1 MRRYQT
7 QDVPKRR
14 MRLSYLVVLAAT
26 ISVQGAAAADFEQTV
41 APILTR
47 HCADCHSDKTKT
59 SGYSVAGQAS
69 VIAGGNKH
77 GRAVY
82 PGDPARSPLVR
93 VLKGEL
99 QPAMPLGKT
108 LAKADLEQIESWIR
122 SLPPEDAPKLSEWR
136 WPFERPVK
144 RAVPQVK
151 NGGWVRNSIDAFVLA
166 KLEEKGV
173 APAAAASK
181 RTLGRRLYLDLVGMP
196 PTPLEITQFI
206 DDESPQAYE
215 SLINR
220 LLDDRRYGERWGRH
234 WLDLARYGETTGLEG
249 DGAIGNVW
257 RYRDWVIDAFNAN
270 MPYDRFVT
278 LQLAG
283 GDEHSLTK
291 NNYEPDVQ
299 GLIPTGFLRVAP
311 WDRSN
316 LVAAEV
322 RQNYLSEIT
331 STTASVFLGLTVGC
345 ARCHDHKY
353 DPIPTRDFY
362 RFQAFFNAVQ
372 AGAPV
377 DVPFRDKALAT
388 KSNQEIEAY
397 AKRLEEGPEKRELDA
412 FEAQLLKKL
421 VAAKAERAKG
431 KAFEIA
437 DLRLE
442 LKLKRQRLFTEQ
454 EQQQHADLLA
464 AAQRTGDPPEKKAL
478 DGYEQMLLKKLV
490 AGYASGSVDPGSRFE
505 VLTVEDV
512 RAEVQQRY
520 AANSIF
526 TLEEKNRHTE
536 LSGSLD
542 ILERRKHR
550 WSAKALVAS
559 NIPGPP
565 TGPGLPPTHVLV
577 RGDYLQPGET
587 VEPGFPTAFAG
598 DAKPAVLETDRY
610 RQFPTRGRRF
620 TLAKWIASPENP
632 LTARVMVNRIWQHH
646 FGQGIVRT
654 PSDFGKNGERP
665 LHPELLDWLAVRFVE
680 SGWDIKA
687 MHRLML
693 LSSTYRQSADNASDP
708 EALKDPDNRLFS
720 RFERRRLEAE
730 AIRDSILFV
739 SGRLNP
745 EMGGPSVF
753 PPLPADLAD
762 FARYGRTGGV
772 MWEPN
777 EKEEDARRRSV
788 YIFQRRSL
796 PLPLMASFDATPFS
810 ESCERRSST
819 TTPLQAL
826 GMMNGT
832 LVQEEAGHLAA
843 RIRKE
848 AGEERSLQLQ
858 KAFETVLGRL
868 PAPGEVKKF
877 SAFGGP
883 LASICLV
890 LLNSNE
896 FLYLE

>member
-1 MRRYQT
+1 MT
-7 QDVPKRR
+7 MLGRR
-14 MRLSYLVVLAAT
+14 MRMPCLILLAAA
-26 ISVQGAAAADFEQTV
+26 ISARWVTAADFER
-41 APILTR
+41 AIGPILTR
-47 HCADCHSDKTKT
+47 NCAECHSEKTKT
-59 SGYSVAGQAS
+59 SGFSVANQNS

-82 PGDPARSPLVR
+82 PADPARSPLVR
-93 VLKGEL
+93 FLKGEL

-108 LAKADLEQIESWIR
+108 ISESDLKEIENWIR
-122 SLPPEDAPKLSEWR
+122 SLPAGGLRRLSEWR

-144 RAVPQVK
+144 RELPSVK
-151 NGGWVRNSIDAFVLA
+151 NADWVRNPIDAFILA

-181 RTLGRRLYLDLVGMP
+181 RTLARRLYLDLVGMP
-196 PTPLEITQFI
+196 PTPQEMTQFLN
-206 DDESPQAYE
+206 DEAPQGYE
-215 SLINR
+215 RLVNR

-234 WLDLARYGETTGLEG
+234 WLDLARYGETSGLEG

-257 RYRDWVIDAFNAN
+257 RYRDWVIDAFNGN
-270 MPYDRFVT
+270 MPYDRFVI

-283 GDEHSLTK
+283 GDEHSQTK

-377 DVPFRDKALAT
+377 DVPFRDKALEA
-388 KSNQEIEAY
+388 KSKQQIEALT
-397 AKRLEEGPEKRELDA
+397 KRLENGPEKRELDA

-421 VAAKAERAKG
+421 VVAKAERAKG
-431 KAFEIA
+431 KSFEIA

-442 LKLKRQRLFTEQ
+442 LKLKQQRLFTEP

-478 DGYEQMLLKKLV
+478 DAYEQTLLKTLV
-490 AGYASGSVDPGSRFE
+490 RGYASGSVDPAGRFE
-505 VLTVEDV
+505 ALTVEDV
-512 RAEVQQRY
+512 RTEVEQKY
-520 AANSIF
+520 AANSLF

-542 ILERRKHR
+542 ILERRKYR
-550 WSAKALVAS
+550 WGTKALVAT

-565 TGPGLPPTHVLV
+565 TGPFLAPTQVLI
-577 RGDYLQPGET
+577 RGNYLQPGEA
-587 VEPGFPTAFAG
+587 VEPGFPTAITG
-598 DAKPAVLETDRY
+598 DANPAVLETDRY
-610 RQFPTRGRRF
+610 RQFPTRGRRL

-654 PSDFGKNGERP
+654 TSDFGKNGEHP
-665 LHPELLDWLAVRFVE
+665 VHPELLDWLALRFVE

-693 LSSTYRQSADNASDP
+693 LSNTYRQAADNALDP
-708 EALKDPDNRLFS
+708 ETLKDPDNRLFS

-777 EKEEDARRRSV
+777 EREDDARRRSV

-796 PLPLMASFDATPFS
+796 PLPLMASFDAIPFS

-832 LVQEEAGHLAA
+832 LVQEEAEHLAT

-848 AGEERSLQLQ
+848 AGEERSSQIQ
-858 KAFETVLGRL
+858 TAFEIVLGRA
-868 PAPGEVKKF
+868 PATNELRKF
-877 SAFGGP
+877 STFEGS

-896 FLYLE
+896 FLYVE

>member
-1 MRRYQT
+1 M
-7 QDVPKRR
+7 
-14 MRLSYLVVLAAT
+14 SLAAT
-26 ISVQGAAAADFEQTV
+26 ISARWAAAADFNQTV
-41 APILTR
+41 GPILTR
-47 HCADCHSDKTKT
+47 NCADCHSEKTKT
-59 SGYSVAGQAS
+59 SGFSVASQAS
-69 VIAGGNKH
+69 VMAGGNKH
-77 GRAVY
+77 GKAVH

-93 VLKGEL
+93 MLKGEL
-99 QPAMPLGKT
+99 QPAMPLGKA
-108 LAKADLEQIESWIR
+108 LASAELEQIQSWIR
-122 SLPPEDAPKLSEWR
+122 SLPPEDSPKMSEWR

-144 RAVPQVK
+144 RDPPRVK
-151 NGGWVRNSIDAFVLA
+151 AGSWVRNPIDAFVLA
-166 KLEEKGV
+166 RLEEKGI

-181 RTLGRRLYLDLVGMP
+181 RTLARRLYLDLVGMP
-196 PTPLEITQFI
+196 PTPPEMMQFLN
-206 DDESPQAYE
+206 DESPQACE

-220 LLDDRRYGERWGRH
+220 LLDDPRYGERWGRH
-234 WLDLARYGETTGLEG
+234 WLDLARYGETSGLEG

-257 RYRDWVIDAFNAN
+257 RYRDWVVDAFNSN
-270 MPYDRFVT
+270 MPYDRFVI

-283 GDEHSLTK
+283 GDEHSQTK

-322 RQNYLSEIT
+322 RQNYLSEVT
-331 STTASVFLGLTVGC
+331 STTASAFLGLTVGC

-377 DVPFRDKALAT
+377 DVPFRDKALAA
-388 KSNQEIEAY
+388 KSKQQVDAY
-397 AKRLEEGPEKRELDA
+397 AKRLEDGTEKRELDA

-421 VAAKAERAKG
+421 VAAKAERARG
-431 KAFEIA
+431 KAFAVA

-442 LKLKRQRLFTEQ
+442 LKLKPQRLFTEQ
-454 EQQQHADLLA
+454 EQEQHADRLA
-464 AAQRTGDPPEKKAL
+464 AAQRTADPPEKQAL
-478 DGYEQMLLKKLV
+478 DAFEQTLLKKLV
-490 AGYASGSVDPGSRFE
+490 AGYASGSVDPAGRFDALS
-505 VLTVEDV
+505 VDDV
-512 RAEVQQRY
+512 RHEVEQKY

-536 LSGSLD
+536 LAGSLD

-550 WSAKALVAS
+550 WDTKALVVT
-559 NIPGPP
+559 NISGPP
-565 TGPGLPPTHVLV
+565 SGPFLAPTQVLI
-577 RGDYLQPGET
+577 RGDYLQPGEI
-587 VEPGFPTAFAG
+587 VEPGFPTAITG
-598 DAKPAVLETDRY
+598 DAKPAIIETDRY
-610 RQFPTRGRRF
+610 RQFPTRGRRL

-665 LHPELLDWLAVRFVE
+665 THPELLDWLAVRFVE

-693 LSSTYRQSADNASDP
+693 LSNTYQQSADNPSDP
-708 EALKDPDNRLFS
+708 EGLKDSDNRLFS

-745 EMGGPSVF
+745 EMGGPGVF

-762 FARYGRTGGV
+762 FARYGRTGGM

-777 EKEEDARRRSV
+777 EKEEDARRRSI

-832 LVQEEAGHLAA
+832 LVQEEAEHLAA

-848 AGEERSLQLQ
+848 AGEERSRQIQ
-858 KAFETVLGRL
+858 IAFEIVLGRL
-868 PAPGEVKKF
+868 PAAGELRKF
-877 SAFGGP
+877 SAFDGP
-883 LASICLV
+883 LRSLCLV

>member
-1 MRRYQT
+1 M
-7 QDVPKRR
+7 K
-14 MRLSYLVVLAAT
+14 LHCLFLLAAT
-26 ISVQGAAAADFEQTV
+26 ISAQGATAADFEQTV
-41 APILTR
+41 ASILTR
-47 HCADCHSDKTKT
+47 NCADCHSAKTKT
-59 SGYSVAGQAS
+59 SGYSVASQTS

-77 GRAVY
+77 GRAVL
-82 PGDPARSPLVR
+82 PGDPVRSPLVR
-93 VLKGEL
+93 FLKGEL
-99 QPAMPLGKT
+99 QPGMPLGKT

-122 SLPPEDAPKLSEWR
+122 SLPPEDAPKLSDWR
-136 WPFERPVK
+136 WPFEQPVK
-144 RAVPQVK
+144 RDLPR
-151 NGGWVRNSIDAFVLA
+151 VRNADWIRNPIDAFILA

-181 RTLGRRLYLDLVGMP
+181 RTLARRLYLDLVGMP
-196 PTPLEITQFI
+196 PTPQEMMQFI
-206 DDESPQAYE
+206 DDESPHAYE
-215 SLINR
+215 GLINR
-220 LLDDRRYGERWGRH
+220 LLADRRYGERWGRH

-249 DGAIGNVW
+249 DGAIGNAW

-270 MPYDRFVT
+270 MPYDRFVI

-283 GDEHSLTK
+283 GDEHSQTK

-331 STTASVFLGLTVGC
+331 STAASVFLGLTVGC

-377 DVPFRDKALAT
+377 DVPYRDKALAA
-388 KSNQEIEAY
+388 KSKEQIEAY
-397 AKRLEEGPEKRELDA
+397 AKRLEDGPEKRELDA
-412 FEAQLLKKL
+412 FEAQLLRKL
-421 VAAKAERAKG
+421 IAAKAERAKG

-442 LKLKRQRLFTEQ
+442 LKLKPQRLFTEQ
-454 EQQQHADLLA
+454 EQQQHADRLA

-478 DGYEQMLLKKLV
+478 DAYEQTLLKKLIG
-490 AGYASGSVDPGSRFE
+490 GYSSGSIDPSGRFE
-505 VLTVEDV
+505 ALGVGDV
-512 RAEVQQRY
+512 RAEVQEKY
-520 AANSIF
+520 ASNSIF

-536 LSGSLD
+536 LSGSLE
-542 ILERRKHR
+542 IFERRRNR
-550 WSAKALVAS
+550 WSSKALVAT

-565 TGPGLPPTHVLV
+565 TGPSLAPTQVLI
-577 RGDYLQPGET
+577 RGDYLHPGET
-587 VEPGFPTAFAG
+587 VEPGFPTAITG
-598 DAKPAVLETDRY
+598 EAKPATLETDRY
-610 RQFPTRGRRF
+610 RQFPTRGHRL

-665 LHPELLDWLAVRFVE
+665 VHPELLNWLAVHFVE

-693 LSSTYRQSADNASDP
+693 LSNTYRQSADNASDP
-708 EALKDPDNRLFS
+708 EGLKDPDNRLFS
-720 RFERRRLEAE
+720 HFERRRQEAE

-753 PPLPADLAD
+753 PALPEDLAD

-832 LVQEEAGHLAA
+832 LVQEEAEHLAA

-848 AGEERSLQLQ
+848 VGEERSFQIQ
-858 KAFETVLGRL
+858 KAFEIVLGRS
-868 PAPGEVKKF
+868 PAPGELRKF
-877 SAFGGP
+877 STFDGP
-883 LASICLV
+883 LASLCLV

>member
-1 MRRYQT
+1 
-7 QDVPKRR
+7 
-14 MRLSYLVVLAAT
+14 
-26 ISVQGAAAADFEQTV
+26 
-41 APILTR
+41 
-47 HCADCHSDKTKT
+47 
-59 SGYSVAGQAS
+59 
-69 VIAGGNKH
+69 
-77 GRAVY
+77 
-82 PGDPARSPLVR
+82 
-93 VLKGEL
+93 
-99 QPAMPLGKT
+99 MPLGKT
-108 LAKADLEQIESWIR
+108 LARADLEQIESWIR
-122 SLPPEDAPKLSEWR
+122 SLPAEESPKLSEWR
-136 WPFERPVK
+136 WPFERPLK
-144 RAVPQVK
+144 RELPRVK
-151 NGGWVRNSIDAFVLA
+151 NPDWVRNPIDAFILA
-166 KLEEKGV
+166 KREEKGV

-181 RTLGRRLYLDLVGMP
+181 RTLARRLYLDLVGMP
-196 PTPLEITQFI
+196 PTAQEVKQFVN
-206 DDESPQAYE
+206 DDSPHGYE
-215 SLINR
+215 SLMNR

-234 WLDLARYGETTGLEG
+234 WLDVARYGETTGLEG

-270 MPYDRFVT
+270 MPYDRFVI

-283 GDEHSLTK
+283 GDEHSQTK

-331 STTASVFLGLTVGC
+331 STTASVFIGLTVGC

-362 RFQAFFNAVQ
+362 RFQAFFNAIQ
-372 AGAPV
+372 AGPPV
-377 DVPFRDKALAT
+377 DVPFRDKALAA
-388 KSNQEIEAY
+388 KSKQQVEAY
-397 AKRLEEGPEKRELDA
+397 AKLLEDGAEKREFDG

-421 VAAKAERAKG
+421 VATKAERAKS
-431 KAFEIA
+431 KAVEIA

-442 LKLKRQRLFTEQ
+442 LKLKQQRLFTEQ

-464 AAQRTGDPPEKKAL
+464 ASQRTADPPEKKAL
-478 DGYEQMLLKKLV
+478 DAYEQMLLKKLV
-490 AGYASGSVDPGSRFE
+490 AGYASGSVDPVSRFE
-505 VLTVEDV
+505 ALTVEDV
-512 RAEVQQRY
+512 RAEVQQKY

-536 LSGSLD
+536 LSGSLE
-542 ILERRKHR
+542 IFERRRNR
-550 WSAKALVAS
+550 WSPKALVAT

-565 TGPGLPPTHVLV
+565 TGPFLAPTQVLI
-577 RGDYLQPGET
+577 RGDYLQPGEA
-587 VEPGFPTAFAG
+587 VEPGFPTALAG
-598 DAKPAVLETDRY
+598 DAKPATLETDRY
-610 RQFPTRGRRF
+610 RQFPTRGRRL
-620 TLAKWIASPENP
+620 TLAKWIASAENP

-687 MHRLML
+687 MQRLML
-693 LSSTYRQSADNASDP
+693 LSNTYRQSADNASDP

-762 FARYGRTGGV
+762 FARYGRTGGM
-772 MWEPN
+772 MWELN
-777 EKEEDARRRSV
+777 EREEEARRRSV

-832 LVQEEAGHLAA
+832 LVQEEAEHLAA
-843 RIRKE
+843 RIRKDV
-848 AGEERSLQLQ
+848 GEERSLQIQ
-858 KAFETVLGRL
+858 KAFEIVLGRS
-868 PAPGEVKKF
+868 PATGELRKF
-877 SAFGGP
+877 STFDVP
-883 LASICLV
+883 LTSVCLV
-890 LLNSNE
+890 LMNSNE

>member
-1 MRRYQT
+1 
-7 QDVPKRR
+7 
-14 MRLSYLVVLAAT
+14 MRLAWLFVLSAT
-26 ISVQGAAAADFEQTV
+26 LSGLEATAADFTQTI
-41 APILTR
+41 APILAR
-47 HCADCHSDKTKT
+47 QCADCHSEKTKT

-77 GRAVY
+77 GKAVY

-93 VLKGEL
+93 LLKGEL
-99 QPAMPLGKT
+99 QPPMPLGKT
-108 LAKADLEQIESWIR
+108 LAKADLEQIENWIR
-122 SLPPEDAPKLSEWR
+122 SLPPEEPPRVSEWR
-136 WPFERPVK
+136 WPFERPAK
-144 RAVPQVK
+144 REPPRVK
-151 NGGWVRNSIDAFVLA
+151 NTDWVRNPIDAFVLGR
-166 KLEEKGV
+166 LEEKGIPP
-173 APAAAASK
+173 APAASN
-181 RTLGRRLYLDLVGMP
+181 RTLARRLYLDLVGVP
-196 PTPLEITQFI
+196 PTPQEMNQFLN
-206 DDESPQAYE
+206 DQSAQAYE

-220 LLDDRRYGERWGRH
+220 LLDDGRYGERWGRH
-234 WLDLARYGETTGLEG
+234 WLDLARYGETSGLEG
-249 DGAIGNVW
+249 DGAIGNAW
-257 RYRDWVIDAFNAN
+257 RYRDWVIEAFNAN
-270 MPYDRFVT
+270 MPYDRFVI

-283 GDEHSLTK
+283 GDEHSQTK
-291 NNYEPDVQ
+291 NNYAPDVQ
-299 GLIPTGFLRVAP
+299 GLIPTGFLRIAP

-322 RQNYLSEIT
+322 RQNYLSEVT
-331 STTASVFLGLTVGC
+331 STTGSVFLGLTVGC

-372 AGAPV
+372 AGSPI
-377 DVPFRDKALAT
+377 DVPFSDKALAA
-388 KSNQEIEAY
+388 KSSHQIEAY
-397 AKRLEEGPEKRELDA
+397 SKRLEDGPEKRELDA

-421 VAAKAERAKG
+421 ITAKVEASKG
-431 KAFEIA
+431 KPFEIA

-442 LKLKRQRLFTEQ
+442 LKLKQQRLFNAKEQ
-454 EQQQHADLLA
+454 EQHANLFA
-464 AAQRTGDPPEKKAL
+464 AAERTGDPPEKKAL
-478 DGYEQMLLKKLV
+478 DAYEQTLLKKLV
-490 AGYASGSVDPGSRFE
+490 ASYASGSVEAAGRFE
-505 VLTVEDV
+505 ALDVSDV
-512 RAEVQQRY
+512 RAEVQRKY

-526 TLEEKNRHTE
+526 TLEEKNRHSE
-536 LSGSLD
+536 LAGSLE
-542 ILERRKHR
+542 IFERRKGR
-550 WSAKALVAS
+550 WSSMALVVS
-559 NIPGPP
+559 NVPGPP
-565 TGPGLPPTHVLV
+565 TGPAPAPTHVLI

-587 VEPGFPTAFAG
+587 VEPGFPTALWVNSKA
-598 DAKPAVLETDRY
+598 ATLETDRY
-610 RQFPTRGRRF
+610 RQFPTRGRRL

-654 PSDFGKNGERP
+654 PSDFGKNGDRP
-665 LHPELLDWLAVRFVE
+665 SHPELLDWLAVRFVE

-687 MHRLML
+687 LHRLIL
-693 LSSTYRQSADNASDP
+693 LSNTFRQSADNTSDP

-777 EKEEDARRRSV
+777 EKDDDARRRSV

-832 LVQEEAGHLAA
+832 LVQEEAEHLAT
-843 RIRKE
+843 RIRKA
-848 AGEERSLQLQ
+848 AGEERSVQIQ
-858 KAFETVLGRL
+858 KAFEIALGRL
-868 PAPGEVKKF
+868 PTTGELRKF
-877 SAFGGP
+877 SIYDGS
-883 LASICLV
+883 LASLCLV

>member
-1 MRRYQT
+1 MRKNERLG
-7 QDVPKRR
+7 VLILR
-14 MRLSYLVVLAAT
+14 MGLHCLVVLAAS
-26 ISVQGAAAADFEQTV
+26 ISPQLAAAADFSQFV
-41 APILTR
+41 GPILVR
-47 HCADCHSDKTKT
+47 NCADCHSEKTKT
-59 SGYSVAGQAS
+59 SGFSVASQTS
-69 VIAGGNKH
+69 VIAGGSKH
-77 GRAVY
+77 GRAVH
-82 PGDPARSPLVR
+82 PGDPAGSPLVR
-93 VLKGEL
+93 FLKGEL

-108 LAKADLEQIESWIR
+108 LAKADLDQIEAWIR
-122 SLPPEDAPKLSEWR
+122 SLPPEESPRVSEWR

-144 RAVPQVK
+144 REPPRVK
-151 NGGWVRNSIDAFVLA
+151 NADWVRSPIDAFILA

-173 APAAAASK
+173 APAAPASK
-181 RTLGRRLYLDLVGMP
+181 RALARRLYLDLVGMP
-196 PTPLEITQFI
+196 PTPQEIAQFVS
-206 DDESPQAYE
+206 DDWSQAYE
-215 SLINR
+215 NLVNR
-220 LLDDRRYGERWGRH
+220 LLDDRRHGERWGRH
-234 WLDLARYGETTGLEG
+234 WLDLARYGETSGLEG

-257 RYRDWVIDAFNAN
+257 RYRDWVIDAFNSN
-270 MPYDRFVT
+270 MPYDRFVI

-283 GDEHSLTK
+283 GDEHSQTK

-362 RFQAFFNAVQ
+362 RLQAFFNATQ

-377 DVPFRDKALAT
+377 DVPFRDKAMEA
-388 KSNQEIEAY
+388 KSKQQVEAY
-397 AKRLEEGPEKRELDA
+397 AKRLEDGPEKHELDT
-412 FEAQLLKKL
+412 FEAHLLKKL
-421 VAAKAERAKG
+421 VATKAGRAKG
-431 KAFEIA
+431 KPFEIA

-442 LKLKRQRLFTEQ
+442 LELKPQRLFTKQ

-464 AAQRTGDPPEKKAL
+464 AAQRTADPPEKKAL
-478 DGYEQMLLKKLV
+478 DTYEQMLLKKLV
-490 AGYASGSVDPGSRFE
+490 AGYGAGTIDSAIRFE
-505 VLTVEDV
+505 ALTVDDV
-512 RAEVQQRY
+512 RTEVQQKY

-536 LSGSLD
+536 LSGILD
-542 ILERRKHR
+542 ILERRKVR
-550 WSAKALVAS
+550 WGTKALVAT
-559 NIPGPP
+559 NIAGPP
-565 TGPGLPPTHVLV
+565 TGPFLAPTQVLI
-577 RGDYLQPGET
+577 RGNYLQPGEA
-587 VEPGFPTAFAG
+587 VEPGFPRAITGEAT
-598 DAKPAVLETDRY
+598 PAVLETDRY
-610 RQFPTRGRRF
+610 RQFPTRGRRL
-620 TLAKWIASPENP
+620 TLAKWIANPENP

-654 PSDFGKNGERP
+654 TSDFGKNGDRP
-665 LHPELLDWLAVRFVE
+665 VHPELLDWLAVRFVE

-687 MHRLML
+687 MHKLML
-693 LSSTYRQSADNASDP
+693 LSNTYRQSADNGSDP
-708 EALKDPDNRLFS
+708 ETLKDPDNRLFS

-739 SGRLNP
+739 SGRLNS

-777 EKEEDARRRSV
+777 ERDEDVRRRSV

-832 LVQEEAGHLAA
+832 LVQEEADHLAA
-843 RIRKE
+843 RIRKDV
-848 AGEERSLQLQ
+848 GEERSLQIQ
-858 KAFETVLGRL
+858 NAFEIVLGRA
-868 PAPGEVKKF
+868 PATGELRKF
-877 SAFGGP
+877 SKFEGS

>member
-1 MRRYQT
+1 MNQF
-7 QDVPKRR
+7 
-14 MRLSYLVVLAAT
+14 L
-26 ISVQGAAAADFEQTV
+26 
-41 APILTR
+41 
-47 HCADCHSDKTKT
+47 SDK
-59 SGYSVAGQAS
+59 SA
-69 VIAGGNKH
+69 
-77 GRAVY
+77 
-82 PGDPARSPLVR
+82 
-93 VLKGEL
+93 
-99 QPAMPLGKT
+99 
-108 LAKADLEQIESWIR
+108 
-122 SLPPEDAPKLSEWR
+122 
-136 WPFERPVK
+136 
-144 RAVPQVK
+144 
-151 NGGWVRNSIDAFVLA
+151 
-166 KLEEKGV
+166 
-173 APAAAASK
+173 
-181 RTLGRRLYLDLVGMP
+181 
-196 PTPLEITQFI
+196 
-206 DDESPQAYE
+206 QAYE
-215 SLINR
+215 GLINR
-220 LLDDRRYGERWGRH
+220 LLNDRRYGERWGRH
-234 WLDLARYGETTGLEG
+234 WLDLARYGETSGLEG

-257 RYRDWVIDAFNAN
+257 RYRDWVIEAFNAN
-270 MPYDRFVT
+270 MPYDRFVI

-283 GDEHSLTK
+283 GDEHSQTK
-291 NNYEPDVQ
+291 NNYAPDVQ

-322 RQNYLSEIT
+322 RQNYLSEVT
-331 STTASVFLGLTVGC
+331 STTGSVFLGLTVGC

-377 DVPFRDKALAT
+377 DVPFSDEALAARS
-388 KSNQEIEAY
+388 KEQMEAY
-397 AKRLEEGPEKRELDA
+397 SKRLGDGSEKRELDA
-412 FEAQLLKKL
+412 FEEQLLKKL
-421 VAAKAERAKG
+421 VAAKVEAAKG
-431 KAFEIA
+431 KPFEIA

-442 LKLKRQRLFTEQ
+442 LKLKQQRLFTEQ

-464 AAQRTGDPPEKKAL
+464 SAERTGDPPEKKAL
-478 DGYEQMLLKKLV
+478 DAYEQTLLKKLV
-490 AGYASGSVDPGSRFE
+490 ASYASGSIDPAGRFE
-505 VLTVEDV
+505 ALGVADV
-512 RAEVQQRY
+512 RAEVQRKY

-536 LSGSLD
+536 LAGSLE
-542 ILERRKHR
+542 IFERRKGR
-550 WSAKALVAS
+550 WSSMALVAS
-559 NIPGPP
+559 NVPGPP
-565 TGPGLPPTHVLV
+565 TGPAPAPTHVLI

-587 VEPGFPTAFAG
+587 VEPGFPSALWG
-598 DAKPAVLETDRY
+598 DSKPATLETDRY
-610 RQFPTRGRRF
+610 RQFPTRGRRL

-654 PSDFGKNGERP
+654 PSDFGKNGDRP
-665 LHPELLDWLAVRFVE
+665 SHPELLDWLAVRFVE

-693 LSSTYRQSADNASDP
+693 LSNTYRQSADNASDP
-708 EALKDPDNRLFS
+708 EMLKDPDNRFFS

-777 EKEEDARRRSV
+777 ERDEEARRRSV

-832 LVQEEAGHLAA
+832 LVQEEAEHLAA
-843 RIRKE
+843 RIRKD
-848 AGEERSLQLQ
+848 AGEERSLQIQ
-858 KAFETVLGRL
+858 KAFEIVLGRA
-868 PAPGEVKKF
+868 PATGELRKF
-877 SAFGGP
+877 STFEGS

>member
-1 MRRYQT
+1 MRFHC
-7 QDVPKRR
+7 
-14 MRLSYLVVLAAT
+14 LCLLAAT
-26 ISVQGAAAADFEQTV
+26 ISAHWAVAADFEQTV
-41 APILTR
+41 SPILTR
-47 HCADCHSDKTKT
+47 NCADCHSDKTKT
-59 SGYSVAGQAS
+59 SGFSVASQTS
-69 VIAGGNKH
+69 VIAGGSKH
-77 GRAVY
+77 GRAVH
-82 PGDPARSPLVR
+82 PGDPAGSPLVR
-93 VLKGEL
+93 FLKGEL
-99 QPAMPLGKT
+99 QPVMPLGKT

-122 SLPPEDAPKLSEWR
+122 SLPPEESPKLSEWR

-144 RAVPQVK
+144 REPPRVK
-151 NGGWVRNSIDAFVLA
+151 NAAWVRNLIDAFILA
-166 KLEEKGV
+166 RLEEKEV
-173 APAAAASK
+173 APAAPASK
-181 RTLGRRLYLDLVGMP
+181 RTLTRRLYLDLVGMP
-196 PTPLEITQFI
+196 PSPQELAQFVN
-206 DDESPQAYE
+206 DDSPQAYE
-215 SLINR
+215 SLVNR

-234 WLDLARYGETTGLEG
+234 WLDLARYGETSGLEG

-270 MPYDRFVT
+270 MPYDRFVI

-283 GDEHSLTK
+283 GDEHSQTK

-331 STTASVFLGLTVGC
+331 STAASVFLGLTVGC

-353 DPIPTRDFY
+353 DPIPSLDFY

-377 DVPFRDKALAT
+377 EVPFLDETLAA
-388 KSNQEIEAY
+388 KSKQQVEAY
-397 AKRLEEGPEKRELDA
+397 AKRLDDGPEKRELDT
-412 FEAQLLKKL
+412 FEAQLLRKL
-421 VAAKAERAKG
+421 VATRSERAKG
-431 KAFEIA
+431 KAFEVA

-454 EQQQHADLLA
+454 ERQQHAGLQA

-478 DGYEQMLLKKLV
+478 DTYEETLLKKLV
-490 AGYASGSVDPGSRFE
+490 AGYVSGSLDPAGRFE
-505 VLTVEDV
+505 ALGVGDV
-512 RAEVQQRY
+512 RAVVQEKY

-526 TLEEKNRHTE
+526 SLEEKNRHTE
-536 LSGSLD
+536 LSGSLE
-542 ILERRKHR
+542 IFERRRNR
-550 WSAKALVAS
+550 WSSKALVAN

-565 TGPGLPPTHVLV
+565 TGPDLAPTQVLI
-577 RGDYLQPGET
+577 RGNYLQPGEA
-587 VEPGFPTAFAG
+587 VEPGFPTAIAG
-598 DAKPAVLETDRY
+598 DAKPAKLETDRY
-610 RQFPTRGRRF
+610 RQFPTRGRRL
-620 TLAKWIASPENP
+620 TLAKWIANPENP
-632 LTARVMVNRIWQHH
+632 LTARVMVNRIWQYH
-646 FGQGIVRT
+646 FGQGIIRT
-654 PSDFGKNGERP
+654 PSDFGKNGDRP
-665 LHPELLDWLAVRFVE
+665 LHPELLDWLAVHFVE
-680 SGWDIKA
+680 SGWDVKA

-693 LSSTYRQSADNASDP
+693 LSNTYRQSADNTSDP
-708 EALKDPDNRLFS
+708 ESLKDPDNRLFS

-753 PPLPADLAD
+753 PPLPEDLAD

-777 EKEEDARRRSV
+777 ENEGDARRRSV

-832 LVQEEAGHLAA
+832 LVQEEAEHLAA
-843 RIRKE
+843 RIRKQV
-848 AGEERSLQLQ
+848 GEERSVQVQ
-858 KAFETVLGRL
+858 KVCEVVLGRL
-868 PAPGEVKKF
+868 PATSELRKF
-877 SAFGGP
+877 SAFDGS